1 MVVLSTNVCTLNSW
15 KFSDRNASTLIGICT
30 HLTLICNRSGYT
42 APWIL
47 TSNIT
52 QLYTSLCLSTTAN
65 QKCNIWWFLICEY
78 FETQRCL
85 AQFYYSASK
94 NPSVFFQT
102 WYCILVYYGCTLWL
116 YGSLTLSVHNWFF
129 LLNNLDQV
137 NGLYDPYGS
146 LLSSI
151 SII

>member
-1 MVVLSTNVCTLNSW
+1 M
-15 KFSDRNASTLIGICT
+15 KFPDRNASTLIGICT
-30 HLTLICNRSGYT
+30 HLTLICNRSDYT

-102 WYCILVYYGCTLWL
+102 WYCILVYYGSTLWL
-116 YGSLTLSVHNWFF
+116 YGSLTLSVHNCFF
-129 LLNNLDQV
+129 LAKQSGPGQWFIWSLWQPAIQYQYYLDS
-137 NGLYDPYGS
+137 PS
-146 LLSSI
+146 LTLLGG
-151 SII
+151 

>member
-1 MVVLSTNVCTLNSW
+1 M

-30 HLTLICNRSGYT
+30 HLTLICNRSDYT

-94 NPSVFFQT
+94 NPSVFYQT
-102 WYCILVYYGCTLWL
+102 WYCILPLYAWL

-129 LLNNLDQV
+129 LAKQSGPTTSQV
-137 NGLYDPYGS
+137 NGLYDLYGS
-146 LLSSI
+146 LAIQYQYYLVQHF
-151 SII
+151 